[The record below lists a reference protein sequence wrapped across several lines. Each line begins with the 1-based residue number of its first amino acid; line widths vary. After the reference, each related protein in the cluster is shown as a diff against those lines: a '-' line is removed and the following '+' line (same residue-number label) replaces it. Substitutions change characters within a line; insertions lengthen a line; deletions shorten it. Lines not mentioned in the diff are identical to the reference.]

1 MCIRDR
7 GSKDKV
13 DFSHRFRSGSK
24 IVRKHKFEGIIPST
38 ERRFKETDSDFI
50 RDELSKLMSK
60 SSCDECEG
68 SRLNT
73 QSRNVFINK
82 TPIHSITG
90 MRINE
95 A

>member
-1 MCIRDR
+1 MGI
-7 GSKDKV
+7 KDKV
-13 DFSHRFRSGSK
+13 DFSHRFRSGSR

-60 SSCDECEG
+60 STCDECDG

-73 QSRNVFINK
+73 QSRNVFINS
-82 TPIHSITG
+82 TPIHSITS